1 MNKEELLKKLTLISV
16 EGKTVKDLYGEI
28 SAACMEEIVK
38 TWDEKPARNA
48 YYLSVEFLMGRM
60 FFNNLMELG
69 VLNEVRNIFAEKG
82 FDLNRFEE
90 VEDAEIGRAHV

>member
-38 TWDEKPARNA
+38 TWDEKPVRNA

-90 VEDAEIGRAHV
+90 VEDRKSVV